1 MTASMMLSMPYQ
13 LSLVLEVPK
22 SHEIRRAMRG
32 TGVGTAAADRRYF
45 PYGT

>member
-1 MTASMMLSMPYQ
+1 MISMPYQ

-22 SHEIRRAMRG
+22 SNEIYRAMRG
-32 TGVGTAAADRRYF
+32 TGVGTAATDRRCF